1 MVVEGKIETCVV
13 CMHRQALPL
22 RRKLSVYAITKEVFA
37 GVACIGILSKNM
49 CVWNIAG
56 VYHPGN
62 DFEISSQKTKGF
74 KTRKDLFE
82 GGDT

>member
-1 MVVEGKIETCVV
+1 MSL
-13 CMHRQALPL
+13 Q
-22 RRKLSVYAITKEVFA
+22 AITKEVFA
-37 GVACIGILSKNM
+37 GLGCLGILSKDM
-49 CVWNIAG
+49 CVCNIDG